1 LEWRRGEDEPLAFD
15 APLPTALEFTTQVE
29 EEYRRLIGSALADRE
44 NGLGGQLFY
53 AGDLDEEARALVAA
67 ANIAG
72 AATLV
77 VTADRDAQKQA
88 IREGIADFL
97 VNSLDEALRILKNEL
112 RKREAVAVCVGLA
125 AVAVENEMTERGVL
139 PDFRRAD
146 LRSAGAPHAL
156 LADTGEQAEADQQTP
171 VLVTW
176 SVARA
181 PAQWLPKLDA
191 IALDCL
197 DEDAWQARRWLRLA
211 PRFLGRLAHGMRLI
225 TVDRDFTARFIEGV
239 RRRVD
244 SGEIAIGVEIRSRFR
259 GMEYAH
265 RFVPR
270 GAESEG

>member
-15 APLPTALEFTTQVE
+15 APLPTALEFTTQVD
-29 EEYRRLIGSALADRE
+29 EEYRRLIGSALADRK

-125 AVAVENEMTERGVL
+125 AAAVESEMTERGVL

-146 LRSAGAPHAL
+146 LRSAGALHAL

-225 TVDRDFTARFIEGV
+225 TVDRDFASRFIEGV

-244 SGEIAIGVEIRSRFR
+244 SGEIAIGVEIRSRFW
-259 GMEYAH
+259 GMDHVH
-265 RFVPR
+265 RFAPR
-270 GAESEG
+270 GAESKG